1 MSSACTVNTS
11 ARSSGFDKYSFIK
24 YMKNIGRVYRKQATE
39 LVSICRSFVQA
50 QDQIFNPD
58 ADQDLRVALQA
69 ADDALK
75 SASEAGTK
83 TSIEAV
89 DRFRWATEV
98 LHHYEMKWHP
108 RDPSCSK
115 SLAVNER
122 MAAAKAKDGSTSST
136 LNALKE
142 KLRMQPV
149 PAGWKKPTTVVEFLL
164 FKSLP
169 DARPTLVKREHQLT
183 HATQSL
189 IPYQRCSARVRI
201 CPKSFGISAVT
212 LARNAKSV
220 SLSDSTLTSI
230 GASR

>member
-1 MSSACTVNTS
+1 
-11 ARSSGFDKYSFIK
+11 
-24 YMKNIGRVYRKQATE
+24 
-39 LVSICRSFVQA
+39 
-50 QDQIFNPD
+50 
-58 ADQDLRVALQA
+58 
-69 ADDALK
+69 
-75 SASEAGTK
+75 
-83 TSIEAV
+83 
-89 DRFRWATEV
+89 
-98 LHHYEMKWHP
+98 MKWHP

-122 MAAAKAKDGSTSST
+122 MATAKAKDGSTSST

-142 KLRMQPV
+142 KLRMQVRFRHATLASAYTDSQPV